1 MSRFNKYIEEE
12 CDGTGKR
19 KRDGTGDGKRKG
31 KRDGTGDGKGDK
43 KRKGKDEDIDESLN
57 ETTSNINDVAYAMT
71 RAIMGNKDEATKT
84 LNKLLPLEEAQF
96 QPGREY
102 NKAFANLMSDI
113 RKSINKS
120 LNHLK

>member
-19 KRDGTGDGKRKG
+19 KRDGTGDKKRRKG
-31 KRDGTGDGKGDK
+31 R
-43 KRKGKDEDIDESLN
+43 DEDNIDESLN

-84 LNKLLPLEEAQF
+84 LSKLLPLKQAKF
-96 QPGREY
+96 QPGDEY
-102 NKAFANLMSDI
+102 NKAFESLTSDI
-113 RKSINKS
+113 KKAINKS
-120 LNHLK
+120 LSHLK